1 LRRDIGGN
9 NNKIFLKISKRKN
22 YFYHVKIVL
31 FLTIFALAVFSDV
44 SRNVFKVK
52 FATYWNEKCEKFVDK
67 KLPFSSFDEVKNGL
81 PIHLSQKKLKKLKQL
96 CLPILQWHQ
105 WLQCL
110 RTATATATTTAT
122 ATSLQHQI
130 RRWVQW
136 DGFML
141 SKESITR
148 HKKLSLQCYNATI
161 SILLCLYLLL
171 VTQGVERNPGPVVNK
186 DSQDK
191 IISISTYL

>member
-1 LRRDIGGN
+1 M
-9 NNKIFLKISKRKN
+9 
-22 YFYHVKIVL
+22 
-31 FLTIFALAVFSDV
+31 FALAVFSDV
-44 SRNVFKVK
+44 SRKVFKVK
-52 FATYWNEKCEKFVDK
+52 FANYWNEKCEKFVDK
-67 KLPFSSFDEVKNGL
+67 KLPFSSFEEVKNGL
-81 PIHLSQKKLKKLKQL
+81 PIRLSQKKLKQL
-96 CLPILQWHQ
+96 CLTILQWHQ
-105 WLQCL
+105 WLLVHHYCY
-110 RTATATATTTAT
+110 RKSATATAT

-130 RRWVQW
+130 RPWVQW

-141 SKESITR
+141 SKESITGL
-148 HKKLSLQCYNATI
+148 KKLSLQCYNATI